1 MADEYLVE
9 AQAWIEA
16 VLSVTVGEFHEGLKD
31 GNYLCLLVNKLRPG
45 TIPKVSAYKAAFR
58 CMQNIDLFLK
68 FAAVYGV
75 DPADI
80 AKAEDLF
87 YENNLVKFALTI
99 LAVATLAQGQAD
111 VPPVS
116 TDLAALREAA
126 TNTQKAG
133 GKERQQDNGL
143 GMLENN
149 ARKTQSMISS
159 THRQGDR
166 MTQGSKEKSVA
177 GGELGM
183 LDANASS
190 NQKMVSS
197 SKMQGDR
204 MTQGSKEK
212 SVASHE
218 LGMLESNATASQKMV
233 SESKLQGD
241 RMTQGSKEKSVAS
254 HELGMLESNASASQ
268 KMVSDAKRSQT
279 DNIIKTRDGAGVG
292 GSELGMLE
300 ANASASQ
307 KMVSESKLQGDR
319 MTQGSKEK
327 SVASSE
333 LGMLDAN
340 AQATQRMVSENKTS
354 GLDQIIRSTGED
366 L

>member
-16 VLSVTVGEFHEGLKD
+16 VLSVTVGDFQEGLKD
-31 GNYLCLLVNKLRPG
+31 GNFLCLLVNKLRPG

-75 DPADI
+75 DAADI

-87 YENNLVKFALTI
+87 YGNNLTKVALTI

-116 TDLAALREAA
+116 ADLNAVREAA
-126 TNTQKAG
+126 NTSQKEG
-133 GKERQQDNGL
+133 GKERQQDIGL

-177 GGELGM
+177 HGELGM
-183 LDANASS
+183 LETNASS
-190 NQKMVSS
+190 SQKMVSE

-212 SVASHE
+212 SVASGE
-218 LGMLESNATASQKMV
+218 LGMLDA
-233 SESKLQGD
+233 
-241 RMTQGSKEKSVAS
+241 
-254 HELGMLESNASASQ
+254 NASASQ

-292 GSELGMLE
+292 GGELGMLE

-327 SVASSE
+327 SVASGE
-333 LGMLDAN
+333 LGMLDQN
-340 AQATQRMVSENKTS
+340 ATQTQKMVSENKTS
-354 GLDQIIRSTGED
+354 GLDQIIRTSD
-366 L
+366 DI